1 MSKNVNKDDLIKEVS
16 NVVDVPQATVKKI
29 MDALW
34 EAITSQLA
42 KGDPVSIA
50 GFGNFVVKDRAARV
64 GRNPKTGESIQ
75 IAASKNPTFKPSKV
89 LKDMLKNN
97 S

>member
-1 MSKNVNKDDLIKEVS
+1 MSKNVNKIDLIKEVS

-29 MDALW
+29 VDAMW
-34 EAITSQLA
+34 DTITAQLV

-50 GFGNFVVKDRAARV
+50 GFGNFLVKDRAARM

-75 IAASKNPTFKPSKV
+75 IAASKNPTFKPSKL
-89 LKDMLKNN
+89 LKDMLKD